1 MERPN
6 HLNVADKSAASR
18 ATSIA
23 IVIGIHVGVIFGLVA
38 ALNQGE
44 LLKQLSEIKATV
56 DTPKEIPKP
65 PPPPPPDLVKPPPPV
80 AIVPDFQVASAPPP
94 PVTTVAK
101 PPPAPPAPA
110 APRISD
116 VVLAPIART
125 RTKPPYPAISLRLGE
140 SGTTQ
145 IEVKINTEGSVTEC
159 TVAKTSG
166 SERLDTAACEHAQRF
181 YKWRPP
187 TSQGQ
192 PVAATTRLNMVW
204 DLKDAK

>member
-6 HLNVADKSAASR
+6 HLHVGDKSVTSR

-101 PPPAPPAPA
+101 PPPAPPPPT

-125 RTKPPYPAISLRLGE
+125 RTKLPYPEISRRLGE
-140 SGTTQ
+140 SGTTL
-145 IEVKINTEGSVTEC
+145 IEVKISTEGSVTEC
-159 TVAKTSG
+159 SVVKTSG
-166 SERLDTAACEHAQRF
+166 FERLDAASCEQVQRQ

-192 PVAATTRLNMVW
+192 PTTASARLSIKW
-204 DLKDAK
+204 DLSDAK